1 MRHFAMTGIVTAS
14 MMDSMILGSAIRATP
29 PSARMSAGTR
39 SSAITAHAPAASAI
53 RACSG
58 LTTSIMTPPF
68 SISAWPTLTRC
79 VPCSI
84 HPPGDAELCLCRRLV
99 EGLYL
104 NNSGRPNHRPSL
116 PRQWQRALDI
126 GSRRAVLTD
135 NDRMLTDFADGAR
148 MPPFASILRVA
159 ENARAMGV
167 CPRASLLPNG
177 YLMIE
182 AKKIIVPLNGYSTD
196 KSTISLACHT
206 AKRTHARIYAIYVI
220 EVHRT
225 LPLDADLLEERERA
239 DSILDLA
246 EHAAEELGQRIE
258 TEILQA

>member
-1 MRHFAMTGIVTAS
+1 
-14 MMDSMILGSAIRATP
+14 
-29 PSARMSAGTR
+29 
-39 SSAITAHAPAASAI
+39 
-53 RACSG
+53 
-58 LTTSIMTPPF
+58 
-68 SISAWPTLTRC
+68 
-79 VPCSI
+79 
-84 HPPGDAELCLCRRLV
+84 
-99 EGLYL
+99 
-104 NNSGRPNHRPSL
+104 
-116 PRQWQRALDI
+116 
-126 GSRRAVLTD
+126 
-135 NDRMLTDFADGAR
+135 

-258 TEILQA
+258 TEILQARDVGTAIVEEAIEAQADLIVLGIPYRRKFGEFDLGKTVPHVLKNAPCEVWICREPIPAEHIQSEPVA